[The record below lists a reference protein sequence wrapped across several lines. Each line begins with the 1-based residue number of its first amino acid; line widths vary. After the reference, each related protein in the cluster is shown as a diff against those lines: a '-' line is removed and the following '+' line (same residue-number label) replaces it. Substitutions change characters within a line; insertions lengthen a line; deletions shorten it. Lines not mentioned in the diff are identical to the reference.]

1 MILIKASFVKE
12 MNNNRYLKMYKI
24 VVTLL
29 LITLGHTVL
38 AAGAKRI
45 ITLSTAL
52 TETVDALGYGP
63 QIVAVDVTS
72 TYPVYVSKLPKVS
85 KDRAISAE
93 GIISFSPDLVLAP
106 ENMISKSLESQLK
119 SAGIK
124 LVIIKQEYSAKGALT
139 FIRQVSLAV
148 GNPAKGEQLA
158 KQTELNVKKALDGVK
173 QNPKSPKVLFLYARG
188 TGVMMVAG
196 KDTSMDAIIS
206 IAGGKNAAN
215 GFSKF
220 KPYTTEA
227 LINANPDI
235 ILMFDFGYK
244 SLGGINSIL
253 KMPGVM
259 LTKAGKNKKIIEMDG
274 DLLVNFSVRLA
285 GAISELNS
293 KW

>member
-1 MILIKASFVKE
+1 MH
-12 MNNNRYLKMYKI
+12 KI
-24 VVTLL
+24 IVTLL
-29 LITLGHTVL
+29 LIIFGDTVS
-38 AAGAKRI
+38 ASIANRI
-45 ITLSTAL
+45 ITLSGAL

-72 TYPVYVSKLPKVS
+72 IYPAYINKIPKVS

-106 ENMISKSLESQLK
+106 ENMISKSLEYQLK

-124 LVIIKQEYSAKGALT
+124 VVVIKQEYTPKGALT
-139 FIRQVSLAV
+139 FIRQVAQAV

-158 KQTELNVKKALDGVK
+158 KQTELKVSKALEAVK
-173 QNPKSPKVLFLYARG
+173 RNPKSPKVLFLYARG

-196 KDTSMDAIIS
+196 KDTSMDAIIRT
-206 IAGGKNAAN
+206 AGAKNAAV

-227 LINANPDI
+227 LVNANPDI

-259 LTKAGKNKKIIEMDG
+259 LTNAGKNKKIIEMDG
-274 DLLVNFSVRLA
+274 ELLVNFSVRLA
-285 GAISELNS
+285 EAISELNS

>member
-1 MILIKASFVKE
+1 MKNKIHRKF
-12 MNNNRYLKMYKI
+12 YKI
-24 VVTLL
+24 GVTLL
-29 LITLGHTVL
+29 LIALVQSVS
-38 AAGAKRI
+38 AGVPKRI

-72 TYPVYVSKLPKVS
+72 AYPAYVSRLPKVS

-93 GIISFSPDLVLAP
+93 GVISFSPDLVLAP
-106 ENMISKSLESQLK
+106 ENMISKSLESQLR

-139 FIRQVSLAV
+139 FIRQVSAAL

-158 KQTELNVKKALDGVK
+158 KQTELNVTKALQGVK
-173 QNPKSPKVLFLYARG
+173 KNPKSPKVLFLYARG
-188 TGVMMVAG
+188 TGIMMVAG
-196 KDTSMDAIIS
+196 KDTSMDAIIR
-206 IAGGKNAAN
+206 IAGGKNAAA

-227 LINANPDI
+227 LISANPDI

-259 LTKAGKNKKIIEMDG
+259 LTNAGKNKRIVEMDG

-285 GAISELNS
+285 EAITELNA